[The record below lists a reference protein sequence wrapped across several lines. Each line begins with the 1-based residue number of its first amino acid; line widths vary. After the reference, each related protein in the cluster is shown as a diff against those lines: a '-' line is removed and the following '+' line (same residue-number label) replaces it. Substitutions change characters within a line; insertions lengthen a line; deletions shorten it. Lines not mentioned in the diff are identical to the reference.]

1 MKGGVGFK
9 TEISIYHGM
18 VSKIL
23 ATLSTLLGSSYVP
36 GLSSLLRA
44 SYVPGTVLDVGDKKI
59 INKTKFLS

>member
-1 MKGGVGFK
+1 MGFK
-9 TEISIYHGM
+9 KEISIYQGT

-23 ATLSTLLGSSYVP
+23 VTLSTLLGASYVP

-44 SYVPGTVLDVGDKKI
+44 SYVPGTVLDMGDKKI